1 MDEIQNKNSSEIRR
15 FFRNFWNFLKVVYS
29 FENISLFSFNQLF
42 ILSLDFLQFLFD
54 FLIMT
59 CFYSWCNKLIYFKYW
74 LKIDD
79 DFSFRKRWKNT

>member
-54 FLIMT
+54 FL
-59 CFYSWCNKLIYFKYW
+59 FYELLLFMM
-74 LKIDD
+74 
-79 DFSFRKRWKNT
+79 